1 MHNSREKT
9 LRIMARGYLYSF
21 AAVIMLAL
29 CIVIM
34 AVIDFTFVF
43 TEFHHLFFDN
53 DLWILYPD
61 KDNLINIMQ
70 EQVFADA
77 AVWIGCIFAAVSVI
91 LALIAGMILKKGK
104 DRNADT
110 VSVS

>member
-1 MHNSREKT
+1 
-9 LRIMARGYLYSF
+9 
-21 AAVIMLAL
+21 MLAL
-29 CIVIM
+29 CIAIM

-77 AVWIGCIFAAVSVI
+77 ATWIGCIFAAVSVI
-91 LALIAGMILKKGK
+91 LALIAGMILKKGRK
-104 DRNADT
+104 QAART
-110 VSVS
+110 KSE